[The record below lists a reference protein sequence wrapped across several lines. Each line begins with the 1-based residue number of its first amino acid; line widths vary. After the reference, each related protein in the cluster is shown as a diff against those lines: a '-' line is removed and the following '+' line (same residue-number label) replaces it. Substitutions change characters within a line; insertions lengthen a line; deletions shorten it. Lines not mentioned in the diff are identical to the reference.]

1 MYLKDFF
8 IMLVMIT
15 VGLSLI
21 FCLLDVIEKID
32 DFKPDA
38 FSAGQVTLYALLRL
52 PSYLL
57 YLLPVSVLISSLFTF
72 SQAYRRFEIPA
83 IKAAGGK
90 LRAFFYPFIVTG
102 ILISLFAFMINEGIA
117 PDFSR
122 RALAIKNELKG
133 KTKKYAFRE
142 GSMWLKS
149 TTGDPVKIDLFVFD
163 KRLVHGIDIFVLG
176 DAVLRERISAEKAFW
191 NGSIWSL
198 EQVTRYDFDSGTI
211 HELKTLDYHNLEAPE
226 IFAEKI
232 KKPEEMNISELY
244 RYAERLK
251 NAGFRN
257 VRLAVDLHS
266 KISFP
271 FINIFMM
278 VLGISLSSRKT
289 VGSGLI
295 SAGLALL
302 ICLFYWF
309 GYTFMLSLGYAGIIM
324 PVIAAWIIPSL
335 FAILSLYLFVT
346 VPE

>member
-1 MYLKDFF
+1 
-8 IMLVMIT
+8 MLVVIT
-15 VGLSLI
+15 FGLSLI
-21 FCLLDVIEKID
+21 FSLLDVIGKMD
-32 DFKPDA
+32 DFKPDT
-38 FSAGQVTLYALLRL
+38 FSAGRVTLYALFRMPRL
-52 PSYLL
+52 LL

-83 IKAAGGK
+83 IKVAGGR
-90 LRAFFYPFIVTG
+90 LREFFYPFIVTG
-102 ILISLFAFMINEGIA
+102 ILISLFAFMINEVVA

-122 RALAIKNELKG
+122 RAIAIKNELKG
-133 KTKKYAFRE
+133 KAKKYVFRE
-142 GSMWLKS
+142 GSMWLKNIN
-149 TTGDPVKIDLFVFD
+149 GDPVKIHLFIFE
-163 KRLVHGIDIFVLG
+163 KQIVHGIDIFVLG
-176 DAVLRERISAEKAFW
+176 DSVLRERISAEKAFW
-191 NGSIWSL
+191 NGTIWTL
-198 EQVTRYDFDSGTI
+198 ENVTRYDFDTGTI
-211 HELKTLDYHNLEAPE
+211 KELKTLDYHDLEAPE

-289 VGSGLI
+289 LGSGLI

-309 GYTFMLSLGYAGIIM
+309 GYTFMLSLGYAGIII
-324 PVIAAWIIPSL
+324 PVIAAWIMPSL
-335 FAILSLYLFVT
+335 FAVLSLYLFAT
-346 VPE
+346 VQE

>member
-38 FSAGQVTLYALLRL
+38 FSAGQVTLYAVLRL

-257 VRLAVDLHS
+257 VHIHD
-266 KISFP
+266 
-271 FINIFMM
+271 
-278 VLGISLSSRKT
+278 
-289 VGSGLI
+289 GSWHIIIITENSGQRTDQCR
-295 SAGLALL
+295 A
-302 ICLFYWF
+302 CPPH
-309 GYTFMLSLGYAGIIM
+309 LSLLLVRLYVYAFSWLCRHYHAGYRGMDHTFFVCDTFFVPVRNSTGIK
-324 PVIAAWIIPSL
+324 
-335 FAILSLYLFVT
+335 
-346 VPE
+346 